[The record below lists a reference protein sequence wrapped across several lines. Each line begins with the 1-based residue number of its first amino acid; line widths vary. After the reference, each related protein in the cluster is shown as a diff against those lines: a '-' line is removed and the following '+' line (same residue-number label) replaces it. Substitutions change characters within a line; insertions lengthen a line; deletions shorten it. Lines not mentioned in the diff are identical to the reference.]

1 MSTYLI
7 TGTSKGIGLC
17 LTAQLLA
24 LPTTQVSHIF
34 ALSRGPPTPGL
45 KDLLT
50 QHGPERITHVTGAV
64 DSDASISGAAA
75 EVRKVAEA
83 KGTKGL
89 DVLVNNAGIG
99 GASKTFTMEG
109 YSAEEVGKFM
119 ETNVVG
125 VHRCIVA
132 FLPLL
137 REGREKK
144 IVNM

>member
-7 TGTSKGIGLC
+7 TGTSKGVGLC
-17 LTAQLLA
+17 LAQQLLA
-24 LPTTQVSHIF
+24 LPAKQVSHVF
-34 ALSRGPPTPGL
+34 ALSRSPPTP
-45 KDLLT
+45 DLQTLLD
-50 QHGPERITHVTGAV
+50 QHGPERITHITGAV
-64 DSDASISGAAA
+64 DSDDGINAAAA
-75 EVRKVAEA
+75 EVRKVVHA
-83 KGTKGL
+83 KGFQGL

-99 GASKTFTMEG
+99 GPSETFKMEG
-109 YSAEEVGKFM
+109 YSCQQVSAFM

-144 IVNM
+144 IINM